1 MSHRRFLERSDRPL
15 VLGHRG
21 ASSAHPENTLRAFRE
36 ALREGADG
44 IELDVM
50 RCATGELVVV
60 HDDDL
65 GRVIGEKAGS
75 GPQIRT
81 SSFSELRAHDVG
93 LGERVPLLSEVFEEL
108 GPDALINIEL
118 KSPDVK
124 TAEEHAKLLRNDGLA
139 EAVADLLQRAPR
151 PAGTTLVSS
160 FDPMQLLRF
169 RKRAPAGP
177 PLGFLFHREEA
188 RPLREAWIEP
198 LLPVAA
204 MHPDAG
210 LVDAVSM
217 RHWRSRGHAVHVWTV
232 DDPREVALM
241 VTLGVDA
248 IITNRPGAVCAQ
260 LAGS

>member
-1 MSHRRFLERSDRPL
+1 MAHRRFLEPSDRPL

-21 ASSAHPENTLRAFRE
+21 ASSAHPENTVRAFRE
-36 ALREGADG
+36 AIREGADG
-44 IELDVM
+44 VELDVM

-65 GRVIGEKAGS
+65 GRVIGEKPGS
-75 GPQIRT
+75 GLPIRT
-81 SSFSELRAHDVG
+81 SSFADLRAHDLG
-93 LGERVPLLSEVFEEL
+93 FGERLPLLSEVIEEL

-124 TAEEHAKLLRNDGLA
+124 TAHEQAQLLRNDGLA
-139 EAVADLLQRAPR
+139 EAVADLLNRTPR

-160 FDPMQLLRF
+160 FDPMQILRF
-169 RKRAPAGP
+169 RKRAPSGP

-210 LVDAVSM
+210 LVDAVAM
-217 RHWRSRGHAVHVWTV
+217 RRWRRRGHAVHVWTV
-232 DDPREVALM
+232 DDPREVSML

-260 LAGS
+260 LAVS